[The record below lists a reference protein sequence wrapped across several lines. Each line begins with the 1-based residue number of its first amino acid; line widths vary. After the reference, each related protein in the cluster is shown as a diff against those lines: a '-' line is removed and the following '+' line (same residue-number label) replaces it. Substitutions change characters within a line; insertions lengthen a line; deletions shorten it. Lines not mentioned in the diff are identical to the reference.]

1 MNEMKIKVFMKGL
14 IDGKTFDN
22 MKRILKINPS
32 KNELRNSYE
41 KYYSDI
47 NISNELSLFLIKKQ
61 TRSKSGVLVATI
73 VLEPSVFSCSKN
85 CAYCPTETDLDNNFT
100 QPKSYLSSEPAMLR
114 ASRNNFKLKGQLY
127 DRINS
132 YINTGNIKDNKP
144 IKLEIILSGG
154 TWECYPYNYRNNVF
168 LELYY
173 YANIFSNNITNIT
186 NIREQLSLEEEIK
199 INETTRCRIIGIT
212 IETRPDYVTKKS
224 IRDYRRWGVT
234 RVQLGVQHYND
245 DILRKINR
253 ECYTKDTIRAIKMLK
268 DCAFKIVCH
277 LMPDLPGSSPELDK
291 WMFNEA
297 LYNPDLQFD
306 DVKIYPTAICKSS
319 SENLIVKSDINDWYN
334 QGLYKPYSEENINLL
349 YDLLIYYKTNIQPW
363 IRIQRLVRDIP
374 MQSIEAGYN
383 KISNLRQILQDKMKE
398 RNLKC
403 KCIRCMEIGNNIP
416 ENIRL
421 TVRKYSASEGIE
433 YFISIESNEYNI
445 IDNILYKLF
454 LIFNIFNKKIYW
466 KNNNNNNTYNG
477 LIGFCRLRLNNNS
490 NENIFDELK
499 NSALIR
505 ELHVYSSSTG
515 IGNNDN
521 NSQQHKGYGMLLVK
535 TAEEIAL
542 QNNFNK
548 IIVIAG
554 VGVREYYKNKCGYSN
569 SLKEGGYMVKY
580 IKSNNKKY
588 IKSNNNNIIR
598 NILISLFYYF
608 SIFIIFNYIDFNLFI
623 SFIILLFYISLFC
636 FIF

>member
-1 MNEMKIKVFMKGL
+1 MNEMKIKIFMKGL

-32 KNELRNSYE
+32 KNDLRNSYE
-41 KYYSDI
+41 KYYN
-47 NISNELSLFLIKKQ
+47 NIKLSNELSLFLIKKQ
-61 TRSKSGVLVATI
+61 TRSKSGVLVSTI

-85 CAYCPTETDLDNNFT
+85 CAYCPTETDLDNNLT

-114 ASRNNFKLKGQLY
+114 ASRNNFELKGQLY

-154 TWECYPYNYRNNVF
+154 TWECYPYDYRNNVF

-173 YANIFSNNITNIT
+173 YANIFSNDM
-186 NIREQLSLEEEIK
+186 REELSLEEEIK
-199 INETTRCRIIGIT
+199 INETARCRIIGIT
-212 IETRPDYVTKKS
+212 IETRPDYITKKS

-234 RVQLGVQHYND
+234 RVQLGVQHYD
-245 DILRKINR
+245 DNILRKINR

-268 DCAFKIVCH
+268 DCAFKVVCH

-306 DVKIYPTAICKSS
+306 DIKIYPTAICKSS

-383 KISNLRQILQDKMKE
+383 KISNLRQILQDKMKKD
-398 RNLKC
+398 NLEC

-416 ENIRL
+416 ENVRL

-433 YFISIESNEYNI
+433 YFISIESNKYNI
-445 IDNILYKLF
+445 FDNILYKL
-454 LIFNIFNKKIYW
+454 FNIFNKKIYW
-466 KNNNNNNTYNG
+466 KGNNNTYNG

-505 ELHVYSSSTG
+505 ELHIYSSSTG

-569 SLKEGGYMVKY
+569 SLKEGGYM
-580 IKSNNKKY
+580 IKY

-598 NILISLFYYF
+598 NILIFLTYYS
-608 SIFIIFNYIDFNLFI
+608 SIFIIFYYIDFNLFI
-623 SFIILLFYISLFC
+623 ILIFYISLFC
-636 FIF
+636 FI

>member
-1 MNEMKIKVFMKGL
+1 MKIKVFMKGL

-85 CAYCPTETDLDNNFT
+85 CAYCPTETDLDNNLT

-114 ASRNNFKLKGQLY
+114 ASRNNFELKGQLY

-154 TWECYPYNYRNNVF
+154 TWECYPYDYRNNVF

-253 ECYTKDTIRAIKMLK
+253 ECYTKDTIKAIKMLK

-291 WMFNEA
+291 WMFDEA

-306 DVKIYPTAICKSS
+306 DIKIYPTAICKSS

-349 YDLLIYYKTNIQPW
+349 YDLLIYYKTNLQPW

-383 KISNLRQILQDKMKE
+383 KISNLRQILHNKMKE

-421 TVRKYSASEGIE
+421 TVRKYSASEGVE
-433 YFISIESNEYNI
+433 YFISIESNKYNI

-580 IKSNNKKY
+580 IKSNN
-588 IKSNNNNIIR
+588 SHIIR

-623 SFIILLFYISLFC
+623 SLIILLFYISLFC